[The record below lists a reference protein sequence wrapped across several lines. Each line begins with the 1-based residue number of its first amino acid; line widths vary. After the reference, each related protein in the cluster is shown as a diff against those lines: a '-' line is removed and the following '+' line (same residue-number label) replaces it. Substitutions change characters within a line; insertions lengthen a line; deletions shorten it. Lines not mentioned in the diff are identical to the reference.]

1 MPAAGFGLK
10 HCRPSFLGTFQP
22 LIDLGGTRYPE
33 TMWKMFLINSPRV
46 FTGAWSVIQKWV
58 HPVTREKIKIL
69 GGPAQYAPAL
79 ADIGVTLDQ
88 LPGDLGGS
96 HPGRVLAGQ

>member
-1 MPAAGFGLK
+1 MK
-10 HCRPSFLGTFQP
+10 HCGSKFLGTFRP
-22 LIDLGGTRYPE
+22 MIDLSGSRYPE

-69 GGPAQYAPAL
+69 GGQAEFHKAL
-79 ADIGVTLDQ
+79 ADIGVGLDQ
-88 LPGDLGGS
+88 LPVSMGGTCD
-96 HPGRVLAGQ
+96 PRVLKGYAE